1 MAQTTYGDISQRTA
15 AWAATEM
22 LSHAEPILVLSKFG
36 QSKPLPRNKADTVK
50 FRRPV
55 PFPVVSTPLQE
66 GVTPTARQMQYED
79 VTVQIKQWGDV
90 VEITDYVNDLAED
103 PVLSDASMLCGE
115 QAAETIELQT
125 WGALRAGT
133 NVFYANGSSRG
144 AVNTPISLAK
154 QRAITRSLKAA
165 RAKKVTSMVSAS
177 PNYATEPVDAA
188 FIAFAHTDLESDIR
202 DMEGFTPTEKYG
214 SMKALPYE
222 IGKVEDV
229 RYILSPVLTKWA
241 DAGGAADPDTTPDS
255 GDEVVS
261 TTGTSAD
268 VYPVVYIG
276 KEFYG
281 LIPLKGK
288 NAVKPSVINPDTKT
302 KDDPLGQRGYV
313 GWKTYFVAKILNE
326 SWGARLEVA
335 ASELT

>member
-1 MAQTTYGDISQRTA
+1 MAITTYGDISQRTA

-22 LSHAEPILVLSKFG
+22 LNHAEPILVLSKFG
-36 QSKPLPRNKADTVK
+36 QSKPLPKNKADTVK

-55 PFPVVSTPLQE
+55 PFPVVTSPLTE

-90 VEITDYVNDLAED
+90 VEITDYVHDLAED
-103 PVLSDASMLCGE
+103 PVLSDASTLCGE

-125 WGALRAGT
+125 WGAIRAGT
-133 NVFYANGSSRG
+133 NVFYANGAARS
-144 AVNTPISLAK
+144 AVNDKISLNK
-154 QRAITRSLKAA
+154 QRAITRSLKSA
-165 RAKKVTSMVSAS
+165 RARKVTQMVSAS
-177 PNYATEPVDAA
+177 PNYSTEPVDAA
-188 FIAFAHTDLESDIR
+188 FIAFAHTDLEADIR
-202 DMEGFTPTEKYG
+202 DMDGFTPTEKYG

-229 RYILSPVLTKWA
+229 RYILSPVLTKWE
-241 DAGGAADPDTTPDS
+241 DAGDTAGS
-255 GDEVVS
+255 MVS
-261 TTGTSAD
+261 TTGTNAD
-268 VYPVVYIG
+268 VYPVVYIA

-281 LIPLKGK
+281 LIPLKGR
-288 NAVKPSVINPDTKT
+288 NAVTPSVINPDTKT

-326 SWGARLEVA
+326 AWGARLEVA
-335 ASELT
+335 ATDLA

>member
-66 GVTPTARQMQYED
+66 GVTPTARQMSYED

-115 QAAETIELQT
+115 QAAETVELQA

-133 NVFYANGSSRG
+133 NVFYANGSARTD
-144 AVNTPISLAK
+144 VNTIISLGK

-165 RAKKVTSMVSAS
+165 RAKKVTQMVSAS
-177 PNYATEPVDAA
+177 PNYSTEPVDAA
-188 FIAFAHTDLESDIR
+188 FIAFAHTDLEADIR
-202 DMEGFTPTEKYG
+202 DMTGFTPTEKYG

-229 RYILSPVLTKWA
+229 RYILSPVLTKWE
-241 DAGGAADPDTTPDS
+241 DAGGVEN
-255 GDEVVS
+255 GMVS

-268 VYPVVYIG
+268 VYPVVYIA

-288 NAVKPSVINPDTKT
+288 NSVKPSVLNPDTKT

-326 SWGARLEVA
+326 AWGARLEVA
-335 ASELT
+335 ASNLS

>member
-1 MAQTTYGDISQRTA
+1 MAVTDYGAISQRTA

-36 QSKPLPRNKADTVK
+36 QSKPLPKNKADTVK
-50 FRRPV
+50 FRRPI
-55 PFPVVSTPLQE
+55 PFPVVTAPLTE
-66 GVTPTARQMQYED
+66 GVTPTARQMGYED

-133 NVFYANGSSRG
+133 NVFYANGSSRVE
-144 AVNTPISLAK
+144 VNSTISLGK
-154 QRAITRSLKAA
+154 QRAITRSLKGN

-188 FIAFAHTDLESDIR
+188 FIAFAHTDLEADIR
-202 DMEGFTPTEKYG
+202 DMTGFTPTEKYG

-241 DAGGAADPDTTPDS
+241 DAGGDPTTNGVITTS
-255 GDEVVS
+255 GGS
-261 TTGTSAD
+261 PGQAD

-288 NAVKPSVINPDTKT
+288 NAIKPSVLNPDTKT

-326 SWGARLEVA
+326 GWGARLEVA
-335 ASELT
+335 ASEL